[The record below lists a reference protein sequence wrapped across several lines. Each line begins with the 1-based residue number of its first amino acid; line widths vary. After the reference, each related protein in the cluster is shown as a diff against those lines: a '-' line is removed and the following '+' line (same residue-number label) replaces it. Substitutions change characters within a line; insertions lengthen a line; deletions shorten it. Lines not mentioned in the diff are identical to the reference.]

1 MHRWMS
7 ERGQALFLV
16 MLAIIPICL
25 VVGLVVDGGMAY
37 YTKTSART
45 AAQTAALAAIQSTLD
60 GIYNGGTYTCGSD
73 GLQCQSK
80 TACPGEGNLQAAC
93 QYATANG
100 FSNAGSQTVMVDG
113 NITAPPVSGIT
124 NSNYWVRVTIVQ
136 NNPLTF
142 MGLSGMNSVNAGE
155 TAVAAAVNIMP
166 LNCVVAL
173 NPTASNAIDL
183 IGHVTL
189 TTTDCGVAVN
199 SNSSTALTT
208 NGNTILSASSIS
220 VVGGTDTSGTVSP
233 QPITGVTPFKD
244 PLEGVAAPT
253 VPTGCSAPPPTT
265 SGGVTTYYPGNYCG
279 GLSFGGGANVAF
291 SAGTYF
297 LIGGGF
303 SVGGNATIAMA
314 PCSSSCGVTF
324 YNTYDS
330 NPSWGAYAP
339 INMHGTGAVTLSAP
353 TSGPLQGILFFEDR
367 TAPSGYTSNIV
378 GNSNLNL
385 TGAAYFSKDAF
396 TFSGNAGSQ
405 QMMLVASTVSLNGN
419 VTLSINPESASA
431 PIIPEIGAALIQ

>member
-16 MLAIIPICL
+16 MLAIIPVCL

-45 AAQTAALAAIQSTLD
+45 AAQTAALAAIQSALD
-60 GIYNGGTYTCGSD
+60 GIYKGGTYTCGSE
-73 GLQCQSK
+73 GLTCQTQ
-80 TACPGEGNLQAAC
+80 TACPGAGDLLVAC

-100 FSNAGSQTVMVDG
+100 FSNAGSQSVLIDG
-113 NITAPPVSGIT
+113 NTTAPPVSGIT

-142 MGLSGMNSVNAGE
+142 MGLSGMSSVNAGE
-155 TAVAAAVNIMP
+155 TAVAAAVNMMP

-173 NPTASNAIDL
+173 DPSADNAIDL

-199 SNSSTALTT
+199 SNSSKALTT
-208 NGNTILSASSIS
+208 NGSTILSASSVS
-220 VVGGTDTSGTVSP
+220 VVGGTDTDGTVSP

-244 PLEGVAAPT
+244 PLEGVPAPT
-253 VPTGCSAPPPTT
+253 VPSGCSAPAPTT

-279 GLSFGGGANVAF
+279 GLSFIGGGQNINF

-297 LIGGGF
+297 LIGGGLT
-303 SVGGNATIAMA
+303 VQGNPTLTG
-314 PCSSSCGVTF
+314 SGVTF
-324 YNTYDS
+324 YNTFTSTY
-330 NPSWGAYAP
+330 AYGP
-339 INMHGTGAVTLSAP
+339 INMAGTGAVTLSAP
-353 TSGPLQGILFFEDR
+353 TSGPLQGMLFFEDR
-367 TAPSGYTSNIV
+367 NAPSGYTSTIV

-385 TGAAYFSKDAF
+385 TGAAYFPKDAF
-396 TFSGNAGSQ
+396 SFSGNASSQ
-405 QMMLVASTVSLNGN
+405 QMMLVASTVSMNGN

-431 PIIPEIGAALIQ
+431 PIIPQIGAALIQ